1 MPDDTIEG
9 AELALVIGKTL
20 KRLLERNEVN
30 RNAVPLAIA
39 ITDAICENRPLQI
52 PWNMLYR

>member
-20 KRLLERNEVN
+20 QQLIAGGEIDG
-30 RNAVPLAIA
+30 NAVPLAAA
-39 ITDAICENRPLQI
+39 IVDAICDNHPMHIAWQKF
-52 PWNMLYR
+52 YR